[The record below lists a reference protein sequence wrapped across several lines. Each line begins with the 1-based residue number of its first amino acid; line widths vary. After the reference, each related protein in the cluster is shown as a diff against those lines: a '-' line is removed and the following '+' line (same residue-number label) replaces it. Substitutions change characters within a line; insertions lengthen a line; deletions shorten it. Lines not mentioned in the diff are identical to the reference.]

1 MCCFPEN
8 VTQIKGKFN
17 GEELMLVQK
26 AISNHFLFFS
36 LSENETLDLTKQMGR
51 YSAEEATYIFKK
63 GD

>member
-1 MCCFPEN
+1 
-8 VTQIKGKFN
+8 
-17 GEELMLVQK
+17 MLVQK